1 MRLDKS
7 AVQEH
12 NLILQSYYTVILLNE
27 LGSVYTKGSKSFDSL
42 NLPSPVKRAFQE
54 IGILNQGSAL
64 MALYALLV
72 VPREIISDE
81 YSDEY
86 EAINTFLRKEG
97 DLHQTTYKNE
107 DANDLSSID
116 FIRHVRNAIAHA
128 KISFIAD
135 VSIIFSDKR
144 EARRKGNVINVEEI
158 SFSLPL
164 SKIADFLN
172 LLRDVHLKYI
182 QKHNL
187 L

>member
-1 MRLDKS
+1 
-7 AVQEH
+7 
-12 NLILQSYYTVILLNE
+12 
-27 LGSVYTKGSKSFDSL
+27 
-42 NLPSPVKRAFQE
+42 
-54 IGILNQGSAL
+54 

-164 SKIADFLN
+164 SKLADFLN